1 MGTPGKHCIIVFWK
15 VLGSKWEGVDVV
27 MCPFGCGG
35 MAKVNVQASDNLR
48 WTEPIAEWHL
58 L

>member
-1 MGTPGKHCIIVFWK
+1 MFWK
-15 VLGSKWEGVDVV
+15 VLGCKWEGVDVV

-35 MAKVNVQASDNLR
+35 MVEVNAQASDNLT

-58 L
+58 LWQQKRKK